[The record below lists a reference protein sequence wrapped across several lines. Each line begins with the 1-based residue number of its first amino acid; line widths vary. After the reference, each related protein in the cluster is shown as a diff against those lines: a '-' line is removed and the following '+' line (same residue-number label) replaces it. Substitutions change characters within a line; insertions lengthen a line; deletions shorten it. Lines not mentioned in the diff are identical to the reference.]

1 MVIRFENESETQ
13 TEYDPKVDRSV
24 AEDLESGRQYADGN
38 TRDFQSGNVVAILAQ
53 VRYNVSG

>member
-24 AEDLESGRQYADGN
+24 AEDLESGRQCADGS
-38 TRDFQSGNVVAILAQ
+38 TRDFQSGNVVAILTQ